1 MSDFISD
8 NFLLNTKLAQELYH
22 DYAKDMPIIDYH
34 CHLSPDKIANDKQF
48 KNLTEIWLKGDH
60 YKWRAMRTMGIE
72 ESFISGNASDADK
85 FRKWAYTVP
94 FTLRNPLYHWSHLE
108 LKRYFNVS
116 DLLTPNSAQRIYDH
130 CNELIITPEYS
141 TRSLIKKMNVKVICT
156 TDDPIDSLS
165 HHKKCLADGCE
176 AQILPTFRPDNII
189 EIDKEGFTDYIE
201 TLSGITSTRIDSFE
215 GLLEAVQNRVDYF
228 HANGC
233 RLSDHGLS
241 YMYAENFTEE
251 QVNTILKKKLNKEKI
266 SDKEALIYKSA
277 ILHHLG
283 KTYAG
288 KNWTMQ
294 MHLGAIRN
302 VNESLLIKIGADA
315 GVDSIGDYSQAVAL
329 GSFLNKLNNE
339 NSLPKTIL
347 YNLNPSDNEVF
358 ATMAGN
364 FSSEG
369 IKGKVQFGA
378 AWWFLDQKDGMT
390 KQIDAL
396 SNMGLLSCFV
406 GMLTDSRSFLSFPR
420 HEYFRRILCNILG
433 NDVQNGL
440 LPNDIKW
447 LGKIVQ
453 DICYNNAKEYF
464 DFPSIL
470 QNKTDKVV

>member
-1 MSDFISD
+1 MGDFIND

-34 CHLSPDKIANDKQF
+34 CHLPPDEIANDKQF
-48 KNLTEIWLKGDH
+48 TDLTELWIEGDH
-60 YKWRAMRTMGIE
+60 YKWRGMRALGIE
-72 ESFISGNASDADK
+72 EGLISGNASNLEK
-85 FRKWAYTVP
+85 FKKWAYTVP
-94 FTLRNPLYHWSHLE
+94 YTIRNPLYHWSHLE

-116 DLLTPNSAQRIYDH
+116 ELLTPDSAKRIYTH
-130 CNELIITPEYS
+130 CNELIVTPEFS
-141 TRSLIKKMNVKVICT
+141 ARSLVKKMNVKVICT
-156 TDDPIDSLS
+156 TDDPLDPLS
-165 HHKKCLADGCE
+165 HHQKCLADGYE
-176 AQILPTFRPDNII
+176 VQILPTFRPDNII

-201 TLSGITSTRIDSFE
+201 KLSAITSVEITSFE
-215 GLLEAVQNRVDYF
+215 MLLDAVKSRVDYF
-228 HANGC
+228 HTNGC

-241 YMYAENFTEE
+241 FVYAEEFTIG
-251 QVNTILKKKLNKEKI
+251 QANSIMKKRLNKEKI
-266 SDKEALIYKSA
+266 SEKEALLYKAA

-283 KTYAG
+283 KMYAD
-288 KNWTMQ
+288 KEWTMQ

-302 VNESLLIKIGADA
+302 VNESLLIRIGANA
-315 GVDSIGDYSQAVAL
+315 GVDSIGDYSHAVAL
-329 GSFLNKLNNE
+329 GRFLNKLNNE
-339 NSLPKTIL
+339 DSLPKTIL
-347 YNLNPSDNEVF
+347 YNLNPSNNEVF

-364 FSSEG
+364 FNDEG

-433 NDVQNGL
+433 NDVQNGE
-440 LPNDIKW
+440 LPNDVKW

-453 DICYNNAKEYF
+453 DICYNNAEEYF
-464 DFPSIL
+464 DYPSIF
-470 QNKTDKVV
+470 QGKINKVV